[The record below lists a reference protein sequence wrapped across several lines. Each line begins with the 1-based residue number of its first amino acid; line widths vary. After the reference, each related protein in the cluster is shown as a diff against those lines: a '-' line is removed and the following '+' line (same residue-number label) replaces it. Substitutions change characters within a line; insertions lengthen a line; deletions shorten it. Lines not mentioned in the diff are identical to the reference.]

1 MTTKIIIRE
10 RGDDYEAFIE
20 GHPEILGCGKG
31 VNAAIGDLVTNNF
44 FDSIFIP
51 PCDVKIEYEKDYE
64 RLKKEGSEMEQ
75 KMEQKT
81 ESERLKIGQ
90 EIICPVH
97 DAQTIDAIDDTVP
110 EQILYV
116 LTCGC
121 IHPVETE
128 GVKKSPSIG
137 LRKGPYNNWG

>member
-1 MTTKIIIRE
+1 MVTKIIIRE

-20 GHPEILGCGKG
+20 GHPEILGCGKS

-44 FDSIFIP
+44 FDSVFIP

-64 RLKKEGSEMEQ
+64 RLKKEGE

-81 ESERLKIGQ
+81 EQKIESDRLKIGQ

-97 DAQTIDAIDDTVP
+97 DTQTIDTIDDTVP
-110 EQILYV
+110 VTVI
-116 LTCGC
+116 
-121 IHPVETE
+121 
-128 GVKKSPSIG
+128 
-137 LRKGPYNNWG
+137 